1 MPDHST
7 PEKEL
12 TIADIA
18 RIAKVSVAT
27 VSRILNNKPDVAKK
41 TRQRVLNI
49 IKETGFIPHAQA
61 QRLRAGSARTIA
73 VIFPLTEPVSAQNI
87 TQLELNFM
95 LGASAAAGEDNYFFN
110 LISMPQTPDS
120 LLGMFR
126 GNMVDGLVL
135 MEVCMQDWRVDL
147 LSEHE
152 LPFVIIGRTEDN
164 TNLNYIDLD
173 IEHAVITA
181 FDHLVA
187 LDHHN
192 IGFLTYDVI
201 PYEKGLGPAVRSM
214 AGYERAIN
222 KHNLPRLYR
231 HVGYS
236 VQDAI
241 EACEDL
247 FRQEPA
253 LTAAVT
259 VLDTMAVGCMRA
271 LHDRNLVVPDD
282 FSLIGITSENLAQM
296 IVPPLTSID
305 FSASEM
311 GYTAVKMMIDKLR
324 EENSLPEQIL
334 ISAQLI
340 ERASADVAPLL

>member
-1 MPDHST
+1 
-7 PEKEL
+7 
-12 TIADIA
+12 
-18 RIAKVSVAT
+18 
-27 VSRILNNKPDVAKK
+27 
-41 TRQRVLNI
+41 
-49 IKETGFIPHAQA
+49 
-61 QRLRAGSARTIA
+61 
-73 VIFPLTEPVSAQNI
+73 
-87 TQLELNFM
+87 M
-95 LGASAAAGEDNYFFN
+95 LGASTAAGEENYFFN
-110 LISMPQTPDS
+110 LVSMPQTPES
-120 LLGMFR
+120 LLRMFR
-126 GNMVDGLVL
+126 GNQVDGLVL

-147 LSEHE
+147 LREHE

-173 IEHAVITA
+173 IEQAVITA
-181 FDHLVA
+181 FDHLVS
-187 LDHHN
+187 LGHHN
-192 IGFLTYDVI
+192 IGYLTYDAI

-222 KHNLPRLYR
+222 KHHLPQLYR
-231 HVGYS
+231 QVGYS

-247 FRQEPA
+247 FRQEPG

-311 GYTAVKMMIDKLR
+311 GYKAVKMMTERLQ
-324 EENSLPEQIL
+324 EEDSLPEQIL
-334 ISAQLI
+334 SSAQLI
-340 ERASADVAPLL
+340 ERESTGIAP